1 MAAQGGRRP
10 SGSRRGEGM
19 NTHGKNLGIARWMA
33 LSVLLVFGIGLA
45 VATPSNKW
53 RIQVSSDADSDG
65 VVVIRLVPADAAPVD
80 ITVQIPKDAGEN
92 HIARLIRDSLRA
104 KLGDRYKVEVDDGE
118 DVLVK
123 KHHGGKDFELAITQ
137 KTAAG
142 VRITLDRE

>member
-1 MAAQGGRRP
+1 MASLHRSGTTRR
-10 SGSRRGEGM
+10 SVAAVLSLALLAGS
-19 NTHGKNLGIARWMA
+19 A
-33 LSVLLVFGIGLA
+33 LA
-45 VATPSNKW
+45 APSNKW

-65 VVVIRLVPADAAPVD
+65 IVVIRIAPTDAPPVD
-80 ITVQIPKDAGEN
+80 VTVQIPKDAGEN

-123 KHHGGKDFELAITQ
+123 KHYSGADFDLTITQ

-142 VRITLDRE
+142 VRISIDRE